1 MIFLGPTYQ
10 CELWFVISYVW
21 KESRYKNWFCWFV
34 IAYIRTITRLCHYS
48 EETNWLKEGVTVPLK
63 PDEFISYFGTV
74 PPGLHALS
82 CILYVVIYLL
92 NFSIIMWRVKRCHCM
107 LLYIFF
113 YLAGKPCSIFW
124 ETLIIL
130 DLSFVLLVEVAQV
143 NKTICSPL

>member
-34 IAYIRTITRLCHYS
+34 IAYIKTITRLSLLRRDELIKRRSDCTIKTRWIHKLFWHCTPRAACSILHPLCCNLPPQFQYHYVES
-48 EETNWLKEGVTVPLK
+48 QEMP
-63 PDEFISYFGTV
+63 
-74 PPGLHALS
+74 
-82 CILYVVIYLL
+82 LYVALHLL
-92 NFSIIMWRVKRCHCM
+92 LFSWQA
-107 LLYIFF
+107 L
-113 YLAGKPCSIFW
+113 PIFW